1 MVLMEFS
8 MAPVGEGE
16 SVSAHVAR
24 VLDVVDRSGLPYQL
38 TPMGTIVEGEWEQCM
53 GLMTQCFTLLKG
65 EFKRVAVQ
73 MKVDYRD
80 APAGRLKSKTAKVEE
95 RLGRKLTT

>member
-8 MAPVGEGE
+8 IAPVGQGE

-24 VLDVVDRSGLPYQL
+24 VIDLIDKSGLPYQL
-38 TPMGTIVEGEWEQCM
+38 TPMGTIVEGEWEQCI
-53 GLMTQCFTLLKG
+53 GLMSNCFGLLKA
-65 EFKRVAVQ
+65 EFPRIGVQ

-80 APAGRLKSKTAKVEE
+80 APGGRLKSKTAKVEE
-95 RLGRKLTT
+95 RLGRKLNT

>member
-8 MAPVGEGE
+8 IAPVGQGE

-24 VLDVVDRSGLPYQL
+24 VIDLIDSSGLPYQL
-38 TPMGTIVEGEWEQCM
+38 TPMGTIVEGEWEQCI
-53 GLMTQCFTLLKG
+53 GLMSSCFGLLKA
-65 EFKRVAVQ
+65 EFPRIGVQ

-80 APAGRLKSKTAKVEE
+80 APGGRLKSKTAKVEQ
-95 RLGRKLTT
+95 RLGRKLST